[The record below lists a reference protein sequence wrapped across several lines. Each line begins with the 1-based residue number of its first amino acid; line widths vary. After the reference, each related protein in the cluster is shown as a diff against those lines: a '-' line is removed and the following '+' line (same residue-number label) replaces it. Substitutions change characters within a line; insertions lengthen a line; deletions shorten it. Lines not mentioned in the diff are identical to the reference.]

1 VLQVFRLL
9 AKLRGLRGTA
19 LDVFGYT
26 QERRMERRLIAE
38 YEATVAELIERLNS
52 GNHALAVQIAALPEE
67 IRGYGHVKARNL
79 GIVQAKQAQLLAAL
93 RAPAAVRSA
102 A

>member
-1 VLQVFRLL
+1 LPAFRLL

-26 QERRMERRLIAE
+26 HERRMERRLITE
-38 YEATVAELIERLNS
+38 YETTIGELIEKLN
-52 GNHALAVQIAALPEE
+52 GNNHALAVKIAAIPEE

-79 GIVQAKQAQLLAAL
+79 GIAQAKQAELLAAW
-93 RAPAAVRSA
+93 RAPAAVRTA